1 MKIMI
6 CVGSTCHLC
15 GSKKVVTR
23 FQELVAEHDLQA
35 NIELAGILRRNGLKV
50 ALEVENRSMKAQMRS
65 ANNSGATFVVIRGD
79 NELAENCA
87 VIKNMTDGTEAKVS
101 IEKLYDSLV

>member
-1 MKIMI
+1 MVQDAIGIAEEEKA
-6 CVGSTCHLC
+6 
-15 GSKKVVTR
+15 KD
-23 FQELVAEHDLQA
+23 LVYLVSLGDEARKA

-65 ANNSGATFVVIRGD
+65 ANNSGAGFVVIRGD
-79 NELAENCA
+79 NELAEKCA
-87 VIKNMTDGTEAKVS
+87 VIKNMSDGSEEKVS